1 MTAVAVERHR
11 ARSSERSFWHYLGLS
26 LSAVALVAVLA
37 IVALTAV
44 VPRVAGGT
52 ALTVLTQSMEPGL
65 PPGTLIVIRPMP
77 VDDIR
82 VGEVVTYQL
91 APNEPAVVSHR
102 VVSRSTDTLGRT
114 TFVTKGDN
122 NDLPDAAP
130 VSSAQVRGVLW
141 YSIPLLGWVNTAI
154 GSAGGRWLIPAAAAL
169 LFLYAGVML
178 ARSVLER
185 RRKAR

>member
-1 MTAVAVERHR
+1 MTAVAAERHR
-11 ARSSERSFWHYLGLS
+11 ARSVERSFGHYLGLS
-26 LSAVALVAVLA
+26 FSVVVLVAVLA

-52 ALTVLTQSMEPGL
+52 ALTVLTRSMEPGL
-65 PPGTLIVIRPMP
+65 PPGTLIVIRPVP
-77 VDDIR
+77 IDDIR
-82 VGEVVTYQL
+82 VGQVVTYQL
-91 APNEPAVVSHR
+91 SPGEPAVVSHR

-114 TFVTKGDN
+114 TFVTRGDN

-141 YSIPLLGWVNTAI
+141 YSIPLLGWVNTAM
-154 GSAGGRWLIPAAAAL
+154 GSAGGRWLIPAVAVL

-178 ARSVLER
+178 ARAAVER
-185 RRKAR
+185 RRSAR